1 MSFKGVL
8 KKIVEKEN
16 VEGIIL
22 IDENGLCLGSYGKVN
37 EECASKCIKFADLE
51 LQTRMFAAVMNKRH
65 KRKILLNRDSGI
77 TTVLFMTR

>member
-1 MSFKGVL
+1 MSFIETL

-16 VEGIIL
+16 IEGVIL
-22 IDENGLCLGSYGKVN
+22 MDDNGLCLGSYGKVN

-51 LQTRMFAAVMNKRH
+51 LQTKMVAAVMNKRQ
-65 KRKILLNRDSGI
+65 KVLLHRDLGI

>member
-1 MSFKGVL
+1 MSFIGVL

-37 EECASKCIKFADLE
+37 EEFASKCIKFADLE
-51 LQTRMFAAVMNKRH
+51 LQTKMFAAVMNKRQ
-65 KRKILLNRDSGI
+65 KILLHRDSGI